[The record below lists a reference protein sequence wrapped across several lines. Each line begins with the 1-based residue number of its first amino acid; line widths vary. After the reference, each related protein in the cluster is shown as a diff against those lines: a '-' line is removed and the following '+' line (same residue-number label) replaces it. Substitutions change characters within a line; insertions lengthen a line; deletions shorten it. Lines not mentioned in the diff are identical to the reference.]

1 MAARI
6 SHADWKALHGIACFA
21 LLVGATFV
29 PVFRIW
35 PWLWIAPL
43 AAYFLLVALLPPLR
57 RTFSG
62 WSFGRVT
69 PRAVLAAFGIAIVS
83 CAALFL
89 FEWWRHPDLHAY
101 AAALPGLHG
110 TGLIFAEIVF
120 AILNAFLEELL
131 FRGIFFDAIES
142 QTGTAMAVVITA
154 ALFGYGHMHGYPP
167 GPIGAVLAG
176 AYGLMLGWLRV
187 FTGGLG
193 LPVLTHIT
201 ADATIFVIV
210 IRAGVLSGG

>member
-1 MAARI
+1 
-6 SHADWKALHGIACFA
+6 
-21 LLVGATFV
+21 
-29 PVFRIW
+29 
-35 PWLWIAPL
+35 L
-43 AAYFLLVALLPPLR
+43 AAYFPLVLLLPPLR

-69 PRAVLAAFGIAIVS
+69 ARAVVAAFGIAIVS
-83 CAALFL
+83 CSTLFL
-89 FEWWRHPDLHAY
+89 FEWWQHPDLHAY
-101 AAALPGLHG
+101 AAALPRLHG
-110 TGLIFAEIVF
+110 TGLILAGIIF

-131 FRGIFFDAIES
+131 FRGIFFNAIES
-142 QTGTAMAVVITA
+142 QAGTAMAVVITA

-167 GPIGAVLAG
+167 GPTGAVLAG

-201 ADATIFVIV
+201 ADATIFMIV
-210 IRAGVLSGG
+210 VRAGVLSDG

>member
-1 MAARI
+1 MALRI
-6 SHADWKALHGIACFA
+6 SNADWKALHGIFCFA
-21 LLVGATFV
+21 FLVGATFV

-43 AAYFLLVALLPPLR
+43 SAYFLLVALLSPLR

-62 WSFGRVT
+62 WSFGQVT
-69 PRAVLAAFGIAIVS
+69 RPAVLAAIGIAIVS
-83 CAALFL
+83 CTALLL
-89 FEWWRHPDLHAY
+89 FERWQHPDMHAY
-101 AAALPGLHG
+101 AAALPDLHG
-110 TGLIFAEIVF
+110 TGLIIAGIIF

-142 QTGTAMAVVITA
+142 QTGPVMAVIITA

-176 AYGLMLGWLRV
+176 CYGLALGWLRL
-187 FTGGLG
+187 FTRGLG

-210 IRAGVLSGG
+210 VRAGILPGS